1 MFFNKQIIWLLWAPI
16 KTKAQK
22 ITIATATA
30 TAGKGW
36 EKNIR
41 NKDQAT
47 IVAHNKQMQLQVA
60 VAVCSCSFRYI
71 ATATDTTHAYTY
83 VERQSYCCCY
93 CILTANANWLDK
105 LLLLLLLL
113 LLFNDRDRKMPPH
126 FEASLGI
133 GCEKQ
138 RRRRCN
144 ASGLKYLIALYCGW
158 MRRVLKI
165 FTHKPHTHTLPH
177 SVYFP
182 CHTHTH
188 TYIQQLWDSCS
199 SSWSWG
205 VWVFAFFTPFSLF
218 LCPLLL
224 SLQSKPSD
232 QRISMRYICSIYM
245 QPATFRIVKT
255 ITIALFKE
263 FSIFDLFAFE
273 LHNVVCSILM
283 FILLEIYSS
292 YLFIYSLAHLI
303 KRNIV
308 FPLHYMFIIIIT
320 IMFVAV
326 QTARHVAHYF

>member
-1 MFFNKQIIWLLWAPI
+1 MHI
-16 KTKAQK
+16 
-22 ITIATATA
+22 
-30 TAGKGW
+30 G
-36 EKNIR
+36 
-41 NKDQAT
+41 
-47 IVAHNKQMQLQVA
+47 
-60 VAVCSCSFRYI
+60 
-71 ATATDTTHAYTY
+71 TY

-126 FEASLGI
+126 FEAPLGI

-144 ASGLKYLIALYCGW
+144 ACGLKYLIALYCGW

-188 TYIQQLWDSCS
+188 THIQQLWDSCS

-308 FPLHYMFIIIIT
+308 FPLHYLFIIIIM

>member
-1 MFFNKQIIWLLWAPI
+1 MREAAAAALQRVRLEIFNCLVLRLN
-16 KTKAQK
+16 
-22 ITIATATA
+22 ATRI
-30 TAGKGW
+30 
-36 EKNIR
+36 KNIYP
-41 NKDQAT
+41 QASHT
-47 IVAHNKQMQLQVA
+47 H
-60 VAVCSCSFRYI
+60 I
-71 ATATDTTHAYTY
+71 AS
-83 VERQSYCCCY
+83 Q
-93 CILTANANWLDK
+93 CIL
-105 LLLLLLLL
+105 
-113 LLFNDRDRKMPPH
+113 
-126 FEASLGI
+126 S
-133 GCEKQ
+133 
-138 RRRRCN
+138 
-144 ASGLKYLIALYCGW
+144 
-158 MRRVLKI
+158 
-165 FTHKPHTHTLPH
+165 LPH
-177 SVYFP
+177 P
-182 CHTHTH
+182 HTH

-245 QPATFRIVKT
+245 QPANFRIVKT

-308 FPLHYMFIIIIT
+308 FPLHYLFIIIIM
-320 IMFVAV
+320 IMFV